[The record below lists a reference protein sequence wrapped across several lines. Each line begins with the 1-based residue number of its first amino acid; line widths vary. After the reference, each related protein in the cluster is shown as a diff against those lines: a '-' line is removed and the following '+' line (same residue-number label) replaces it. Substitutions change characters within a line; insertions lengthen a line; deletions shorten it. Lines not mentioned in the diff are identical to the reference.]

1 MRLHHAAICTTDI
14 DASLV
19 FWRDGLGLAVLM
31 DHAFDGDWPTLFGAP
46 SSTLRSV
53 FLGDPAGDDA
63 GVVELVDFGSPL
75 TTPVL
80 PAAPVGGFFLL
91 SFNVDLTSAL
101 ARLAGL
107 GVGGEVTEITSY
119 GVRMA
124 VVTSPDGVRV
134 ELIDLPAVDLATLN
148 DAT

>member
-1 MRLHHAAICTTDI
+1 MRLHHAAICSADF

-19 FWRDGLGLAVLM
+19 FWCDGLGLDVLM
-31 DHAFDGDWPTLFGAP
+31 DHSFDGDWPTLFGAP

-75 TTPVL
+75 TP
-80 PAAPVGGFFLL
+80 PAPAAAPVGGFFLL
-91 SFNVDLTSAL
+91 SFNVDVTATL
-101 ARLAGL
+101 ARLAEL
-107 GVGGEVTEITSY
+107 DVGGEVVEISTY

-134 ELIDLPAVDLATLN
+134 ELIDLPGPGGGR
-148 DAT
+148 